1 MAKLKPSDA
10 EAARARYYPDA
21 RSWAEDRQLSA
32 QRSQKLAWSI
42 AGVAVLVA
50 CLEAFALAALAP
62 LKRVEPYTLL
72 VDRQTGYTRILKGD
86 GVEQITADEALTQ
99 SLLAQYVIARESFDI
114 TTIGQEYRKVGLWSA
129 ETARSGYVAT
139 MQTDNP
145 ASPFRRLPRTSLVT
159 TRIKSVSQLGR
170 RTALVRFETARLDQ
184 GQVEAN
190 WAPWVAVVHYR
201 FARAPMSLDD
211 LLLNPLGFQVTQ
223 YRRDQEAVAT
233 DSPAP
238 VVTVAGTTGAGTVAT
253 PAVAADSTRPPR

>member
-1 MAKLKPSDA
+1 MAKLEPSATEDA
-10 EAARARYYPDA
+10 RTRYYPDA

-32 QRSQKLAWSI
+32 RRSGRLAWTI

-129 ETARSGYVAT
+129 ETARSGYVAV

-170 RTALVRFETARLDQ
+170 GTALVRFETERLDQ
-184 GQVEAN
+184 GQIAAN

-201 FARAPMSLDD
+201 FAKAPMSLDD
-211 LLLNPLGFQVTQ
+211 RLLNPLGFQVTQ

-233 DSPAP
+233 DNPAP
-238 VVTVAGTTGAGTVAT
+238 AAPGPGTTGAVTNAPT
-253 PAVAADSTRPPR
+253 AFTADSNRKPR